1 MRDIHTPLLLV
12 LLLSCASGA
21 ITGEKITEAEIVQAI
36 LPNTDCERPDQVHID
51 HLEYFDFTG
60 DGQDEAVVVASTC
73 MTGTAGPDIHAVYS
87 RGTDGK
93 VYELPVAGPKTVDE
107 MTPSKYGMLFG
118 NRNFS
123 LRVEQGLLVE
133 TYSDT
138 SDRPRPLVI
147 RYKWSGKEF
156 VVDSVEKTGP
166 FQTSYDCS
174 KAAKEIDQAIC
185 YAPAVAA
192 LDLEMGRIYRERLR
206 NLTTDKKQR
215 LQQDQMKWLAQRNYE
230 CGNIYKWWVE
240 CLTDKYRQRIAEL
253 QKL

>member
-36 LPNTDCERPDQVHID
+36 LPNMGCERPDQVHID

-87 RGTDGK
+87 RGADGK
-93 VYELPVAGPKTVDE
+93 VYELPVTGPKTVDE
-107 MTPSKYGMLFG
+107 MTPSTYGMLFG

-156 VVDSVEKTGP
+156 VVDSVEKIGP

-174 KAAKEIDQAIC
+174 KAEKEIDHAIC

-206 NLTTDKKQR
+206 KLTTNKKQR